1 MAISIRLDPAVK
13 DMTTFKTTQ
22 DQPFYQLNRLSL
34 IYDSLQTLS
43 DQFGGLGKCQ
53 LTANLVDTNDI
64 SVVYK
69 PIKTENEEVCE
80 QMARKTVDLI
90 NSRDKDDLDP
100 GLAIL
105 AVAVVVDRS
114 EMTFV
119 PGAEVLTSVVGKSR
133 KKRGVHHEHEPF
145 FNYNER
151 ICPQT
156 TFVLLL
162 TALVLYWST
171 NLAAF

>member
-1 MAISIRLDPAVK
+1 
-13 DMTTFKTTQ
+13 MTAFKTTQ

-43 DQFGGLGKCQ
+43 NQFGGLGKCQ
-53 LTANLVDTNDI
+53 LTADLVDTNDI
-64 SVVYK
+64 SVAYK
-69 PIKTENEEVCE
+69 PIKTEDKEMCE

-90 NSRDKDDLDP
+90 NSRDKDDVDP

-105 AVAVVVDRS
+105 AVAVVVDRP
-114 EMTFV
+114 EITFAPRV
-119 PGAEVLTSVVGKSR
+119 EVLTSLVGKSR
-133 KKRGVHHEHEPF
+133 KKRGVHHEHEPY

-151 ICPQT
+151 IYPQT
-156 TFVLLL
+156 TFVLFLA
-162 TALVLYWST
+162 ALVLYWST